1 MESRFLSRHGKE
13 IYVISKASR
22 PGLGPIRS
30 PNRCL
35 LRDFPLEV
43 SFRDTEKPG
52 IASLTAF
59 LTVIQKEGSVG
70 IALCYYVSV
79 C

>member
-1 MESRFLSRHGKE
+1 MESRSLSRQGKE
-13 IYVISKASR
+13 IHITSKASR

-30 PNRCL
+30 PNQCS
-35 LRDFPLEV
+35 LRDFPPEV

-59 LTVIQKEGSVG
+59 LTVIQNEASVG
-70 IALCYYVSV
+70 IGLCYYVSLR
-79 C
+79 